1 METTQENS
9 IHGIVAEFSNSNTLK
24 AAARKVRDSGY
35 KKTDAYTPFP
45 LEGLSESLG
54 VRDKWVPFIMLMAG
68 FVGAVSGYTLALWA
82 MGIAIPLNIAG
93 KPTNSW
99 PLYIPP
105 TFEMTVLTSA
115 IVGVVSMFML
125 NGLPMPYHPVFNTPN
140 FDRASTDRFF
150 LSIEAEDALF
160 DEEGTMAFMN
170 TLGADNVSV
179 VEK

>member
-1 METTQENS
+1 METIQADT
-9 IHGIVAEFSNSNTLK
+9 IHGITAEFTNSEILK

-45 LEGLSESLG
+45 LEGLAESLG

-68 FVGAVSGYTLALWA
+68 FIGAVSGYTLAVWA
-82 MGIAIPLNIAG
+82 MGISLPLNIAG

-99 PLYIPP
+99 PLFIPP
-105 TFEMTVLTSA
+105 TFEMTILTSA
-115 IVGVVSMFML
+115 IVGVVSMFIL
-125 NGLPMPYHPVFNTPN
+125 NGLPMPYHPMFNAQN

-150 LSIEAEDALF
+150 LTIEAEDALF
-160 DEEGTMAFMN
+160 DKDGTWAFMN
-170 TLGADNVSV
+170 TLGADNVSM

>member
-1 METTQENS
+1 METQQSNS
-9 IHGIVAEFSNSNTLK
+9 IYGIVAEFTSSEALK
-24 AAARKVRDSGY
+24 AASRKVRDSGY

-45 LEGLSESLG
+45 LEGLSEALG

-68 FVGAVSGYTLALWA
+68 FVGSVSGYTLALWA
-82 MGIAIPLNIAG
+82 MGISLPLNIAG

-99 PLYIPP
+99 PLFIPP

-115 IVGVVSMFML
+115 IVGVVSMLAL
-125 NGLPMPYHPVFNTPN
+125 NGLPMPYHSVFNTPN
-140 FDRASTDRFF
+140 FNRASTDRFF

-160 DEEGTMAFMN
+160 DQEQTLAFMQ

>member
-1 METTQENS
+1 METIQTDT
-9 IHGIVAEFSNSNTLK
+9 IHGITAEFADSEVLK

-45 LEGLSESLG
+45 LEGLAESLG

-115 IVGVVSMFML
+115 LVGVISMFIL
-125 NGLPMPYHPVFNTPN
+125 NGLPMPYHPMFNAEN
-140 FDRASTDRFF
+140 FNRASTDRFF
-150 LSIEAEDALF
+150 LTIEAEDALF
-160 DEEGTMAFMN
+160 DREGTLAFMN

>member
-1 METTQENS
+1 METIQADS
-9 IHGIVAEFSNSNTLK
+9 IHGIVAEFSDSNKLK

-68 FVGAVSGYTLALWA
+68 CAGCVMGYTLALWA
-82 MGIAIPLNIAG
+82 MGIALPLNIGG

-99 PLYIPP
+99 PLFIPP
-105 TFEMTVLTSA
+105 TFELTVLTSA
-115 IVGVVSMFML
+115 LVGVASMFIL
-125 NGLPMPYHPVFNTPN
+125 NGLPMPYHPIFNTPN
-140 FDRASTDRFF
+140 FDRASTDLYF
-150 LSIEAEDALF
+150 LSIEAEDLLF
-160 DEEGTMAFMN
+160 DQDATMAFMN

-179 VEK
+179 VQK